1 VRHHDNGSAFPVQF
15 RQQVH
20 HFRTVLGVQV
30 TGRLIG
36 KNQFRVRHHGAGNGY
51 TLLLTAGKLLRK
63 VLGTV
68 ADVHPFQ
75 DIIYHALAF
84 TRFHAQIGKR
94 QFYIFVNVQL
104 IYQVETLEHESQL
117 AFAHAGTF
125 FLFQVR
131 HFLPEQL
138 ITAFRRIVQQAE
150 YIQ

>member
-1 VRHHDNGSAFPVQF
+1 M
-15 RQQVH
+15 
-20 HFRTVLGVQV
+20 
-30 TGRLIG
+30 
-36 KNQFRVRHHGAGNGY
+36 
-51 TLLLTAGKLLRK
+51 
-63 VLGTV
+63 LGTV

-104 IYQVETLEHESQL
+104 IYQVEALEHESQL

-131 HFLPEQL
+131 HFLPKQL
-138 ITAFRRIVQQAE
+138 ITAFRRIVQQTE